1 MFTHRAECNTRNIF
15 RKAKGW
21 ISKRVLQE
29 NKAGKIFQK
38 TNITYP
44 VICTRTCAYQEV
56 RNVRFSENLTCFVFL
71 KHPLCVLPFC
81 PITDDI
87 LHLILQA
94 KYEKREKFLT
104 IVREATYN
112 NYFIVKCFLKSNV
125 ARVILLSIN
134 K

>member
-1 MFTHRAECNTRNIF
+1 MLSVIREIF
-15 RKAKGW
+15 SGRQKDESQNGCYKKTKQVRF
-21 ISKRVLQE
+21 SKKRTLL
-29 NKAGKIFQK
+29 
-38 TNITYP
+38 TP
-44 VICTRTCAYQEV
+44 MICTRTCAYQEV

-71 KHPLCVLPFC
+71 KHPLCVSPFC

-87 LHLILQA
+87 LHHVLQG

-104 IVREATYN
+104 TVREATYN

-125 ARVILLSIN
+125 ARVILLCIN